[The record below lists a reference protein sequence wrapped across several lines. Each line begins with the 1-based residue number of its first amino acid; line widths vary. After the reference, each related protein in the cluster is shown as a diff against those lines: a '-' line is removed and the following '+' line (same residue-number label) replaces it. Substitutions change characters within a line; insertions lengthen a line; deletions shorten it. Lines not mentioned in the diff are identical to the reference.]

1 MMIKKITLS
10 SFLLFFFV
18 GITSFFGQTKQIDQ
32 INKIALK
39 KTFELSNNAQI
50 SIITSGPGEVL
61 YEKFGHS
68 AIRVKDPVLNFDLI
82 YNYGIFDFEN
92 PTFYADFT
100 KGFMKYKLAKYPFYL
115 ALKNA
120 QYYKRWVKE
129 QVLNLSQAQKNE
141 FFTIL
146 EINILPEN
154 AGYLYDP
161 YFDNCATKP
170 RDIIKK
176 VVGKNLIFK
185 DDFVTQKMSLRE
197 LMNNEIHQN
206 TWGSLGINIALGSR
220 LDKIATPSEYLYLP
234 DYVFEA
240 LKISKVL
247 KDGKEENIIS
257 KTNILLD
264 FNEKQPKSDNFSP
277 FLIILILSL
286 LGLYITYKDYKNAKR
301 SKSLDFIL
309 FFTTGIIGVLII
321 YLWFFTNHSTAPN
334 NFNFLWAFAPNLIVA
349 FLLKQKKPPKWLSK
363 YMLFLLVFLVIS
375 MIIWITKTQLFSITL
390 IPLFILLAVRYWFL
404 QKTLN
409 R

>member
-1 MMIKKITLS
+1 MIKKITLS
-10 SFLLFFFV
+10 SFILFFFV

-309 FFTTGIIGVLII
+309 FFTTGIIGVLIV

-349 FLLKQKKPPKWLSK
+349 FLLKQKKSPKWLSK

>member
-1 MMIKKITLS
+1 MIKKITTIFLFLCCFNTVLS
-10 SFLLFFFV
+10 QV
-18 GITSFFGQTKQIDQ
+18 TDR
-32 INKIALK
+32 LK
-39 KTFELSNNAQI
+39 LSNNAQI
-50 SIITSGPGEVL
+50 SIITSGPGEAL

-68 AIRVKDPVLNFDLI
+68 AIRVKDPVLNFDFI

-100 KGFMKYKLAKYPFYL
+100 KGYMKYKLAKYPFYL
-115 ALKNA
+115 ALKNN
-120 QYYKRWVKE
+120 QQHKRWVKE
-129 QVLNLSQAQKNE
+129 QVLNLSQVQKNE

-185 DDFVTQKMSLRE
+185 DDFVRQKMSLRQ

-220 LDKIATPSEYLYLP
+220 LDKVATANEYLYLP

-240 LKISKVL
+240 LNYSKIL
-247 KDGKEENIIS
+247 KDGEEDTLIS
-257 KTNILLD
+257 KTNILLYFD
-264 FNEKQPKSDNFSP
+264 EKQPKSDNFSP
-277 FLIILILSL
+277 FLIILVLSL
-286 LGLYITYKDYKNAKR
+286 LGLCITYKDYKNAKR
-301 SKSLDFIL
+301 SKWLDFII
-309 FFTTGIIGVLII
+309 FFISGITGVLIV

-334 NFNFLWAFAPNLIVA
+334 NFNFLWAFAPNLIVSF
-349 FLLKQKKPPKWLSK
+349 FLIQKKSPKWISK
-363 YMLFLLVFLVIS
+363 YMLLLLAFLVILA
-375 MIIWITKTQLFSITL
+375 IIWVTKTQLFSITL
-390 IPLFILLAVRYWFL
+390 IPLFVLFAVRYWFL

>member
-1 MMIKKITLS
+1 MIKKITLS

-176 VVGKNLIFK
+176 IVGKNLIFK

-257 KTNILLD
+257 KINILLD

-309 FFTTGIIGVLII
+309 FFTTGITGVLIV

-349 FLLKQKKPPKWLSK
+349 FLLKQKKSPKWLSK

-375 MIIWITKTQLFSITL
+375 MIIWITKTQLFSIAL

>member
-1 MMIKKITLS
+1 MIKKITTIFLFLCCFNTVLS
-10 SFLLFFFV
+10 QVTDS
-18 GITSFFGQTKQIDQ
+18 
-32 INKIALK
+32 LK
-39 KTFELSNNAQI
+39 LSNNAQI
-50 SIITSGPGEVL
+50 SIITSGPGEAL
-61 YEKFGHS
+61 YEKFGHA
-68 AIRVKDPVLNFDLI
+68 AIRIKDPVLNFDFI

-100 KGFMKYKLAKYPFYL
+100 KGYMKYKLAKYPFYL
-115 ALKNA
+115 ALKNN
-120 QYYKRWVKE
+120 QRHKRWVKE
-129 QVLNLSQAQKNE
+129 QVLNLSQVQKNE

-185 DDFVTQKMSLRE
+185 DDFVRQKMSLRE

-220 LDKIATPSEYLYLP
+220 LDKVATANEYLYLP

-240 LKISKVL
+240 LNYSKIL
-247 KDGKEENIIS
+247 KDGKEDTLIS

-264 FNEKQPKSDNFSP
+264 FDEKQPKSDNFSP
-277 FLIILILSL
+277 FLIILVLSL
-286 LGLYITYKDYKNAKR
+286 LGLCITYKDYKNAKR
-301 SKSLDFIL
+301 SKWLDFII
-309 FFTTGIIGVLII
+309 FFISGITGVLIV

-334 NFNFLWAFAPNLIVA
+334 NFNFLWAFAPNLIVSF
-349 FLLKQKKPPKWLSK
+349 FLIQKKSPKWISK
-363 YMLFLLVFLVIS
+363 YMLLLLAFLVILA
-375 MIIWITKTQLFSITL
+375 IIWVTKTQLFSITL
-390 IPLFILLAVRYWFL
+390 IPLFVLFAVRYWFL

>member
-1 MMIKKITLS
+1 MIKKITLS

-247 KDGKEENIIS
+247 KDGKKENIIS

-309 FFTTGIIGVLII
+309 FFTTGITGVLIV

-349 FLLKQKKPPKWLSK
+349 FLLKQKKSPKWLSK

>member
-309 FFTTGIIGVLII
+309 FFTTGITGILIV

-349 FLLKQKKPPKWLSK
+349 FLLKQKKSPKWLSK